1 MLRWQTVRS
10 AAARHSAL
18 VSSRP
23 ALASSAAMRAL
34 LPTAAAAAAA
44 VALATEGS
52 GCGSVE
58 QAKGPVKL
66 DQANSSTAVA
76 GTACTNPDHFIG
88 ETSWFR
94 AFRLADYDVGGKFH
108 VDTVAFAVSE
118 REIGAGLTKFP
129 IDLSLFDYTGEV
141 SDTLDLTKLTLLK
154 SSSVDIVATT
164 PTTMV
169 VEYEQPMPADVTA
182 PVLVFKIHVQNFQ
195 PQMHK
200 FYLGISRS
208 GETHPGY
215 VSCGSNAPKTPTG
228 LGHPDDVLL
237 MSVSGQ
243 AL

>member
-1 MLRWQTVRS
+1 
-10 AAARHSAL
+10 
-18 VSSRP
+18 
-23 ALASSAAMRAL
+23 MRAL
-34 LPTAAAAAAA
+34 PPTAVAAL
-44 VALATEGS
+44 VTGVV

-58 QAKGPVKL
+58 QAKGPVTL
-66 DQANSSTAVA
+66 DQANSWTAVS
-76 GTACTNPDHFIG
+76 GTACTNADHFIG

-108 VDTVAFAVSE
+108 VDSVAFAVSE
-118 REIGAGLTKFP
+118 REIGTGFTRFP
-129 IDLSLFDYTGEV
+129 IDLSLFDYTGEI
-141 SDTLDLTKLTLLK
+141 SDTLDTTKLTLLK

-164 PTTMV
+164 PTIMV
-169 VEYEQPMPADVTA
+169 VDYEQPMPADVTA

-200 FYLGISRS
+200 FYLAISRS

-237 MSVSGQ
+237 MSVTGQ